1 MHARKLPLSNDLQ
14 ELTSHGTTAFP
25 IAFYFYYMSDF
36 FNARVPWHWHEELE
50 FLRAEEFPL
59 ICTASGRQYY
69 LNPGEAALFNRNILH
84 SIAAADG
91 QSGAETAIVFHP
103 KIIYGYSDSMIHVYL
118 EKNGEKGMRLI
129 VQNHGQ
135 TIPAE
140 KLSYLFEQ
148 FFRLDSSRDSQ
159 TGGTGLGLAIA
170 KQIVELHGGKIS
182 CESSNE
188 TIVFIVEI

>member
-1 MHARKLPLSNDLQ
+1 MTRDELNNAYFEWMYQLVCDDEYSKGLSYRKLLYLLHDTDFTYTIAMDSNRYEDGIDLRYRFGN
-14 ELTSHGTTAFP
+14 EHGYP
-25 IAFYFYYMSDF
+25 
-36 FNARVPWHWHEELE
+36 
-50 FLRAEEFPL
+50 
-59 ICTASGRQYY
+59 
-69 LNPGEAALFNRNILH
+69 
-84 SIAAADG
+84 
-91 QSGAETAIVFHP
+91 
-103 KIIYGYSDSMIHVYL
+103 DSMIHVYL
-118 EKNGEKGMRLI
+118 DKNGEQGMKLI

-148 FFRLDSSRDSQ
+148 FFRLDSSRDSK

-188 TIVFIVEI
+188 TIVFIVEL